1 METRLPLAGTTGK
14 AERGAGPRAWLTE
27 QSLAGMA
34 RRQALLAYL
43 FILPTIVGILL
54 FTAGPVVFSL
64 GLSLFEWNIIDS
76 PEFVG
81 VDNYQRFANDSRVLT
96 SFLNTGKFVVF
107 AVTLQLTL
115 ALLLALAVQQK
126 MPGILRYTFRTVF
139 FLPLLTSAGSISV
152 VLAYMFHKE
161 FGVINHYL
169 GRLGIDPIPWINSS
183 DWSLITVGLTY
194 VWHQLG
200 FTFLVFLGGLT
211 NLPRDVL
218 EAADLDGASGWRRLW
233 SITLPLLSPT
243 VLFAAVIAVINALQ
257 VFAEPF
263 VMTGGGPGDA
273 SRTVVM
279 VIYESAFKNL
289 EVGYGSTIAL
299 ALFVVIMLV
308 TAAQF
313 WLSRRSVF
321 YQ

>member
-1 METRLPLAGTTGK
+1 MQSLSSRGGWAGTKRIGFLRAL
-14 AERGAGPRAWLTE
+14 AEE
-27 QSLAGMA
+27 SLAGMA

-43 FILPTIVGILL
+43 FLLPTILGILV
-54 FTAGPVVFSL
+54 FTAGPVIASL

-81 VDNYQRFANDSRVLT
+81 LKNYRRLADDARVLT
-96 SFLNTGKFVVF
+96 SFLNTAKFVVF
-107 AVTLQLTL
+107 AVGLQLTL
-115 ALLLALAVQQK
+115 ALLLAVAVQQK
-126 MPGILRYTFRTVF
+126 MLRVLRYFFRTAF
-139 FLPLLTSAGSISV
+139 FLPLLTSAGSISI

-161 FGVINHYL
+161 FGVINYYL
-169 GRLGIDPIPWINSS
+169 GHLGVSPIPWLNSS
-183 DWSLITVGLTY
+183 DWALVAVGLTY

-211 NLPRDVL
+211 SIPRDL
-218 EAADLDGASGWRRLW
+218 LDAADVDGATGWQRLRHV
-233 SITLPLLSPT
+233 TLPLLSPT
-243 VLFAAVIAVINALQ
+243 ILFAAVVAIINALQ

-299 ALFVVIMLV
+299 LLFVVILAV
-308 TAAQF
+308 TGCQF
-313 WLSRRSVF
+313 WLAKRAVF